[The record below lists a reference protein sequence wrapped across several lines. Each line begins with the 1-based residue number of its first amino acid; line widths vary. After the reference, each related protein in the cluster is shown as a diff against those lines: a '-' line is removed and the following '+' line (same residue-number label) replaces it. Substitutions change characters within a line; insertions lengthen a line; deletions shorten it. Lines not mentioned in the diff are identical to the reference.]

1 MDKASLRL
9 SGRVAAHGNG
19 RIGNEKFTLTASTGF
34 ANGGTVSLRATPGFS
49 PAYSEESKKLNFQ
62 GDSVGDV
69 ANISNLSNIDV
80 QVSTTPPY
88 PFALQGYQTPKR
100 SHFAS
105 LRGNPN

>member
-49 PAYSEESKKLNFQ
+49 PGK
-62 GDSVGDV
+62 
-69 ANISNLSNIDV
+69 
-80 QVSTTPPY
+80 
-88 PFALQGYQTPKR
+88 
-100 SHFAS
+100 
-105 LRGNPN
+105 